1 MPPLKGSVDCVPILV
16 SNCRQVPLAF
26 IWAIDFD

>member
-1 MPPLKGSVDCVPILV
+1 MPSLKGSVDCVPVLV

-26 IWAIDFD
+26 ILGHRF